1 MRKRKGVLTL
11 EAALVVPIFVF
22 LIFFMTQLMKVVYI
36 YDTVQANI
44 YNTARFVNG
53 YTYLAEATG
62 LTGYSDDHNFDN
74 LLQEVQGIFSSN
86 EMPSRDTV
94 DGLVNE
100 LLHTILS
107 ESARGGINMVVGNIA
122 KNNLKDDFESR
133 FGSGYVSNLG
143 IVSGEFD
150 FSNSEVTVGSD
161 GKVKLVVDYSIRVA
175 IPIVNVKKDLKL
187 TNKVVISNF
196 TGM

>member
-62 LTGYSDDHNFDN
+62 LNDYS
-74 LLQEVQGIFSSN
+74 
-86 EMPSRDTV
+86 
-94 DGLVNE
+94 
-100 LLHTILS
+100 
-107 ESARGGINMVVGNIA
+107 VVKVEII
-122 KNNLKDDFESR
+122 NLKD
-133 FGSGYVSNLG
+133 
-143 IVSGEFD
+143 
-150 FSNSEVTVGSD
+150 
-161 GKVKLVVDYSIRVA
+161 LV
-175 IPIVNVKKDLKL
+175 LKE
-187 TNKVVISNF
+187 NIIK
-196 TGM
+196 

>member
-62 LTGYSDDHNFDN
+62 LNDYS
-74 LLQEVQGIFSSN
+74 
-86 EMPSRDTV
+86 
-94 DGLVNE
+94 
-100 LLHTILS
+100 
-107 ESARGGINMVVGNIA
+107 VVKVEII
-122 KNNLKDDFESR
+122 NLKD
-133 FGSGYVSNLG
+133 
-143 IVSGEFD
+143 
-150 FSNSEVTVGSD
+150 
-161 GKVKLVVDYSIRVA
+161 LVLKENTIR
-175 IPIVNVKKDLKL
+175 
-187 TNKVVISNF
+187 
-196 TGM
+196 